1 MFSGLFFLDSGFVE
15 VEVGEAAS
23 SAREEEDEDEED
35 EHDLT
40 HFHVF
45 EASSLMVSARLGVPL
60 QRQVHNFIFIFFFS
74 IGVF

>member
-15 VEVGEAAS
+15 VEVGEAAA

-35 EHDLT
+35 QHDLT

-45 EASSLMVSARLGVPL
+45 ESAAFVTVTRLVIPL
-60 QRQVHNFIFIFFFS
+60 QE
-74 IGVF
+74 